1 MSGPENETPQETPA
15 KKTSTRK
22 TSTKATPAQEPG
34 QEPGQQPAQEPGP
47 AGPSQTA
54 QATAA
59 ASAAVSNVRE
69 KLVAGEQFVL
79 AAAGSIVLIV
89 YLLFEFLL
97 DFRIVGQ
104 ISVLLAVLTILAI
117 WVHRWGHYDF
127 GTTYRIVVAGL
138 ALSLTLL
145 ALMNLLA
152 WARLG
157 GGSGDFLGFIGR
169 LIYWASAVAAGYGGW
184 LVFRIRED

>member
-1 MSGPENETPQETPA
+1 MSGPENETPKKTTTRKPPVADTPA
-15 KKTSTRK
+15 EE
-22 TSTKATPAQEPG
+22 PAQ
-34 QEPGQQPAQEPGP
+34 PAAP

-79 AAAGSIVLIV
+79 AATGSIILIA

-97 DFRIVGQ
+97 DYRVVGD
-104 ISVLLAVLTILAI
+104 ISVLLAVLTVLAI

-127 GTTYRIVVAGL
+127 GPAYRIIVAGL

-145 ALMNLLA
+145 AIMNLLA

-169 LIYWASAVAAGYGGW
+169 LIYWTSAVAAGYGGW

>member
-1 MSGPENETPQETPA
+1 MSGPKKETPNDAPVEQPPVQPEPA
-15 KKTSTRK
+15 PT
-22 TSTKATPAQEPG
+22 Q
-34 QEPGQQPAQEPGP
+34 

-59 ASAAVSNVRE
+59 VGSVVSDVRA

-79 AAAGSIVLIV
+79 AAALSIVVIV

-97 DFRIVGQ
+97 DYRIVSDF
-104 ISVLLAVLTILAI
+104 SVLLAVLVVLAI

-127 GTTYRIVVAGL
+127 GQGYRILIAGL

-152 WARLG
+152 WARVG
-157 GGSGDFLGFIGR
+157 GGAGEPLQFLGR
-169 LIYWASAVAAGYGGW
+169 LIYWASAVAAGYGAW

>member
-1 MSGPENETPQETPA
+1 MSGPENETPKKTTARKASTAKTPAAEPTQPATPETPETA
-15 KKTSTRK
+15 
-22 TSTKATPAQEPG
+22 
-34 QEPGQQPAQEPGP
+34 
-47 AGPSQTA
+47 AGPSQAA

-69 KLVAGEQFVL
+69 RLVAGEQIVL

-97 DFRIVGQ
+97 DFRVIGDF
-104 ISVLLAVLTILAI
+104 SVLLAILTVLAI

-127 GTTYRIVVAGL
+127 GTAYRIIVAGL

-157 GGSGDFLGFIGR
+157 GGSGDFLGFIGQ
-169 LIYWASAVAAGYGGW
+169 LIYWVSAVAAGYGGW